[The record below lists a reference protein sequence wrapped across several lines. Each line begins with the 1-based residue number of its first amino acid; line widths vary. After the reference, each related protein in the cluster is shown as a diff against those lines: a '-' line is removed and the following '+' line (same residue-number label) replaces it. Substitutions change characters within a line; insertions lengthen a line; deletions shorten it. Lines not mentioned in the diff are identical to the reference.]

1 MDIGLAIK
9 KLRQKGNMTQG
20 QLADKCL
27 VSTNTVSSWETSR
40 SYPPKGAMERISKV
54 FGVPTSYLVLAAVE
68 ETDFP
73 ENKRMLYKALLEP
86 LRNELLDT
94 D

>member
-27 VSTNTVSSWETSR
+27 VSTNTVSLWETSR